1 MTAYMNNK
9 SDPNSESTPAQSSVA
24 NSRPSE
30 LDRQVVE
37 LLRRNGAMRI
47 SELTEAIGVTA
58 TAVRQR
64 LNRLMESQL
73 VDRQAETAG
82 RGRPSHRYLLT
93 EAGRRTSGSNFA
105 DLAVALW
112 DEIRSIQ
119 DIEIRRGLL
128 ERLSKRMAAFYSDK
142 ITGDTPAAK
151 MQSVADLLADREVPF
166 EVTMESGLP
175 VLQAVACP
183 YTELAEQDRFICSM
197 EKMLFSE
204 LVGQNLTLSQCRLD
218 DKGST
223 DGSGGGCCTFEL
235 N

>member
-1 MTAYMNNK
+1 MNDQSDKNSDGGSPK
-9 SDPNSESTPAQSSVA
+9 SPAA

-37 LLRRNGAMRI
+37 LLRRQGAMRI
-47 SELTEAIGVTA
+47 AELTKAIGVTA

-64 LNRLMESQL
+64 LNRLMESGL

-93 EAGRRTSGSNFA
+93 EAGRRTTGSNFA
-105 DLAVALW
+105 DLAIALW
-112 DEIRSIQ
+112 DEIRSIP
-119 DIEIRRGLL
+119 DVEIRRGLL
-128 ERLSKRMAAFYSDK
+128 QRLSKRMAAFYQDK
-142 ITGDTPAAK
+142 VTGDTPAAK

-183 YTELAEQDRFICSM
+183 YTELAEQDRSICSM

-218 DKGST
+218 DDNSA
-223 DGSGGGCCTFEL
+223 DGGGCCTFEL